1 MRRAPDMRGLVV
13 RAFVLGSLLV
23 LGLRGEASA
32 DSGLLTAL
40 SAPLAPGAKLQI
52 RNVLL
57 EDGTEITLDLTRF
70 EPFTA
75 DAKLVIHS
83 ASGDTTSPLT
93 SDPYFVGQVAGDPQ
107 SLAFF
112 AGGTLPRGMIST
124 GGRLTVFAPDT
135 DAYLGPAQM
144 PRLHTLPSELEV
156 PENMRSWKCGT
167 ESLPEPPVTAK
178 IRQALA
184 RPRPLSNTIY
194 YASVA
199 VETDYEFY
207 SHFGSVSAATQYVS
221 DLFAAA
227 SAIYQRDVKVI
238 LQVNYL
244 SLWTTAADPWAAG
257 DSSGALNE
265 FISYWQTNRTAV
277 PRSTAH
283 MLSMRGLGGG
293 IAYLSQICGGLGYGV
308 SGSMNGSFSTTN
320 PGLYWDILVV
330 THEIGHNF
338 SSPHTHCYVPPVD
351 MCYASESGCYS
362 GPTSVPPELGTIMSY
377 CHLIGGYAALK
388 LYLGVPGETSQAVLT
403 KIRNYVEGSV
413 ASCLGTAPGPS
424 ISTVSPSAG
433 LSAGGTP
440 VTISGANFV
449 SGATVKIGGV
459 AATGVSV
466 VSSSSITATTG
477 AHAVGLVDVLVKNPD
492 NQAFTAAGAYTYSSV
507 AAAPTISSITPT
519 FGPLAGGTLV
529 TTLGTNFQSGA
540 TVAFGAVSATSV
552 TFVSAT
558 TLRATAPSS
567 ATAQTVDL
575 TVTNPD
581 AQAAT
586 LPSAFTYTAG
596 TSFYTV
602 TPCRVAD
609 TRNPTGSFGG
619 PALAA
624 NADRTFTVTGQCG
637 IPATAKAVSAN
648 VTITQPTSVGDLRLL
663 AGGSA
668 LPLTSSINYRAGQTR
683 ANDAVI
689 PLGAAGALAVHCDQ
703 SSGTVQF
710 IIDVNG
716 YFQ

>member
-1 MRRAPDMRGLVV
+1 MRGLVL
-13 RAFVLGSLLV
+13 RALVLGSLV
-23 LGLRGEASA
+23 VFGFRAEASA

-52 RNVLL
+52 RNVVL
-57 EDGTEITLDLTRF
+57 EDGTELTLDLTRF

-75 DAKLVIHS
+75 DAKLVIHG
-83 ASGDTTSPLT
+83 ASGDTTSRLT

-112 AGGTLPRGMIST
+112 AGGTRPRGMIST

-135 DAYLGPAQM
+135 DVYLGPAQA
-144 PRLHTLPSELEV
+144 PRLHTLPAELEV
-156 PENMRSWKCGT
+156 PEAMRSWKCGT
-167 ESLPEPPVTAK
+167 ESLSEPPMTAR
-178 IRQALA
+178 IRQAFA
-184 RPRPLSNTIY
+184 RPRPLSNTVY

-199 VETDYEFY
+199 IETDYEFY

-227 SAIYQRDVKVI
+227 TAIYQRDVKVI

-244 SLWTTAADPWAAG
+244 SLWTTAADPWSAG

-377 CHLIGGYAALK
+377 CHLIGGYAAIK

-403 KIRNYVEGSV
+403 KIRTYVENSV

-424 ISTVSPSAG
+424 VSTVSPSVG

-440 VTISGANFV
+440 VTITGANFV

-459 AATGVSV
+459 AATGVNV
-466 VSSSSITATTG
+466 VSSSSITGTTG

-558 TLRATAPSS
+558 TLLATAPSS
-567 ATAQTVDL
+567 ATVQTVGV

-609 TRNPTGSFGG
+609 TRNPTGSYGG

-624 NADRTFTVTGQCG
+624 SADRAFAVTGQCG
-637 IPATAKAVSAN
+637 IPATARAVSAN
-648 VTITQPTSVGDLRLL
+648 VTITQPSSVGDLRLS
-663 AGGSA
+663 AAGSA

-703 SSGTVQF
+703 PSGTVQF